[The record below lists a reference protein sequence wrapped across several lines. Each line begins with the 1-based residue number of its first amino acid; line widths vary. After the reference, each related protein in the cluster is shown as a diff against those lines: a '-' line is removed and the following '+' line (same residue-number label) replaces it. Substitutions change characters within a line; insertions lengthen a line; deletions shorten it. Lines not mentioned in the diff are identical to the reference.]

1 MAKLW
6 HNFEIS
12 SEAFD
17 KVFAVIDIN
26 GSGTIDRDEMAEFF
40 RQLALLEDN
49 LEEKLLAKQNQSEGE
64 QKINK
69 MKKSKVVDE
78 IAASSGK
85 EEQKESSRP
94 DE

>member
-49 LEEKLLAKQNQSEGE
+49 L
-64 QKINK
+64 
-69 MKKSKVVDE
+69 
-78 IAASSGK
+78 
-85 EEQKESSRP
+85 
-94 DE
+94 